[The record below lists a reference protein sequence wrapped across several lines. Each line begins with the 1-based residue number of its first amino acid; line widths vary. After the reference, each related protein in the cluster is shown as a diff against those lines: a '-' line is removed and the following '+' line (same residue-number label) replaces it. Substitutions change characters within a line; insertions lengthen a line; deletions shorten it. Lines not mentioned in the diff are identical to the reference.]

1 MPKHVVDFYVIK
13 YNKYLFHQIVVLD
26 IRHIP
31 IWSILNLLHVYVSA
45 ALMPILT
52 EVSYKGYITKTKDQR
67 KFKKVSSKMY
77 GLFYILIHAH
87 AGGGL

>member
-1 MPKHVVDFYVIK
+1 M
-13 YNKYLFHQIVVLD
+13 
-26 IRHIP
+26 
-31 IWSILNLLHVYVSA
+31 A
-45 ALMPILT
+45 ILT

-77 GLFYILIHAH
+77 GLFYTLIHAH